1 MKDLVN
7 DLSELRLN
15 QSNQSSK
22 IDINSKN
29 NFNNEKT
36 NRFNTLAK
44 NTKIKYNN
52 FLEDDASTKIS
63 PRQND
68 DYYSE
73 EDDYDKINDNN
84 NNINNYTSPVKIKL
98 PIINPGFIRQQ
109 HNNTIS
115 SINKPKSAEYAVS
128 RKEKTEEHKNV
139 IDKSLLKLQKK
150 QTPPNPPPIET
161 SVRV

>member
-15 QSNQSSK
+15 QSNQSNK
-22 IDINSKN
+22 IDFNSKN
-29 NFNNEKT
+29 SVNNEKT
-36 NRFNTLAK
+36 NRFNVLAK
-44 NTKIKYNN
+44 NTKIIYNN
-52 FLEDDASTKIS
+52 FLEDNASTNIS
-63 PRQND
+63 PTHND

-73 EDDYDKINDNN
+73 EDDSDKIINN
-84 NNINNYTSPVKIKL
+84 NNHSSPVKVKL

-128 RKEKTEEHKNV
+128 KKMKNEALKYV
-139 IDKSLLKLQKK
+139 LDKSLLKLQKK
-150 QTPPNPPPIET
+150 QTPPNPPLIET